1 MTETFFFWQNVRHK
15 NTLLSTK
22 SNSQLQVHH
31 SLPNRCNCKQSKQC
45 NQPKKTY
52 WTCLFNQTKMQFIM
66 RFHCI
71 EFICNRNRQLVK
83 HFLFTHTNIV
93 FTINQNMSTVTYD
106 YWFGLM
112 NFKSFTSDF
121 QLNFNKKLRSS
132 FSNTVMAICF
142 LSFSFVA
149 ERKWTLKMNLVDSGA
164 GSVFFSRYFSKLI
177 NWSVIVEGS

>member
-1 MTETFFFWQNVRHK
+1 
-15 NTLLSTK
+15 
-22 SNSQLQVHH
+22 
-31 SLPNRCNCKQSKQC
+31 
-45 NQPKKTY
+45 
-52 WTCLFNQTKMQFIM
+52 M

-106 YWFGLM
+106 YWFSLM

-132 FSNTVMAICF
+132 FRQNRNGD
-142 LSFSFVA
+142 LFSFVQ
-149 ERKWTLKMNLVDSGA
+149 
-164 GSVFFSRYFSKLI
+164 FCC
-177 NWSVIVEGS
+177 